1 MSLAT
6 KNLITATAAI
16 VKMDADARETL
27 LLTILESNPTAV
39 ITAMKGN
46 GITFGED
53 AKPNWHVVVED
64 KGTGKIQLIKMF
76 REETGAGLADAKNWS
91 EGQTYTDGRGNH
103 PAGVIHMGLTRDV
116 AESKA
121 QAIMDRRTVG
131 TNFRVKV
138 VNSLANYRYD
148 ANWNGGWTA

>member
-6 KNLITATAAI
+6 KNLITACAAI
-16 VKMDADARETL
+16 CKMDHDARETL

-39 ITAMKGN
+39 ITAMKAS

-53 AKPNWHVVVED
+53 AKPNWCVVVED

-76 REETGAGLADAKNWS
+76 REETGSGLADAKYWS
-91 EGQTYTDGRGNH
+91 EGTTYTDGSCSR
-103 PAGVIHMGLTRDV
+103 PAGVIHTGLTRDV

-138 VNSLANYRYD
+138 IRATDHYHYD
-148 ANWNGGWTA
+148 NNWNGGWSA